1 MGGYNDETWSFFLGK
16 PWGNHET
23 WCVCFFNGGLNE
35 DIYGN
40 ICLDIYMCDMTIT
53 NWQSV
58 RAIMAL
64 VL

>member
-1 MGGYNDETWSFFLGK
+1 MRTYMGIFVG
-16 PWGNHET
+16 
-23 WCVCFFNGGLNE
+23 
-35 DIYGN
+35 IY
-40 ICLDIYMCDMTIT
+40 IYDMTIT